1 MGHRKVFENIPDCT
15 IMRKKKEKRKIKT
28 KLKRKPL

>member
-15 IMRKKKEKRKIKT
+15 IMKKKKRKKEK
-28 KLKRKPL
+28 LKQN